1 MSSHLNASLLRLKLI
16 DALRAGDEAKIES
29 VVKQLESVDSIVDN
43 AELIRLRETI
53 LHYAVQVAPLA
64 TLQSLVE
71 KNDQNL
77 DVNAQDE
84 DGNTP
89 LHLAAGSSRFNVVK
103 YLLSLPDINDT
114 VVNAE
119 NKQPVELAKD
129 ANIAQLMQFERAKF
143 VEKAATQLRQ
153 YFSARDFES
162 LESFLFSI
170 HEQLS
175 Y

>member
-77 DVNAQDE
+77 DVNA
-84 DGNTP
+84 
-89 LHLAAGSSRFNVVK
+89 
-103 YLLSLPDINDT
+103 
-114 VVNAE
+114 
-119 NKQPVELAKD
+119 
-129 ANIAQLMQFERAKF
+129 
-143 VEKAATQLRQ
+143 
-153 YFSARDFES
+153 
-162 LESFLFSI
+162 
-170 HEQLS
+170 
-175 Y
+175 